1 MSILMSNIS
10 LFARGSLHQGHEQ
23 FSDEPQGRQC
33 AFMSLSALLC
43 EQLLPI
49 QQWSSERINQILLEG
64 DRLFLNAL
72 RSRQICDKE
81 AFCSSKLPIFAC
93 WSSETIKG

>member
-10 LFARGSLHQGHEQ
+10 LFAHGSLHQGHEQ
-23 FSDEPQGRQC
+23 FSDEPQGRQW
-33 AFMSLSALLC
+33 ALMSC
-43 EQLLPI
+43 LPCYANSRY
-49 QQWSSERINQILLEG
+49 QFSNGAERINQILLER

-72 RSRQICDKE
+72 RSRQIRDKE